1 MIIVSSTKI
10 SISKDISNN
19 MGSNIIQQALLLIS
33 KTPSKEG
40 AKGYYQYTL
49 EELKSFTLWERI
61 KINDWRL
68 EFITLTF
75 TIAFVFLFKLGD
87 WYNVRLVSTYVKS
100 LSESFSK
107 NFFLYGVSQDQLYI
121 KDSSVNFS
129 SYASG
134 RSNIAKVNISFKL
147 QPRHNVFIWVMENLF
162 AMFSETVE
170 PTEDRVD
177 FAITPSYEGDYDNF
191 ISAIVSKLGM
201 NSYRRYN
208 YFLSLTKTTDSDK
221 LPESFVFM
229 SEGHEFQEKT
239 YTDKLANAL
248 NNEASSYIRY
258 IAFTDQPI
266 ERPEKVRE
274 CEPHRRIF
282 ISTHFPSNKDQYESL
297 NNILDAIFSLVDDLS
312 SKKITFK
319 PEALKKV
326 VKTRENEISKLTK
339 AEEELKQEKIAEE
352 KAKLKKQERDR
363 IRSLSK
369 AEQLKLEKKE
379 LEKKQRKTQRKQKM
393 RA

>member
-1 MIIVSSTKI
+1 M
-10 SISKDISNN
+10 
-19 MGSNIIQQALLLIS
+19 
-33 KTPSKEG
+33 
-40 AKGYYQYTL
+40 KGYYEYTL
-49 EELKSFTLWERI
+49 EELKSLTFWERV

-75 TIAFVFLFKLGD
+75 TIVFVFLFKVGD
-87 WYNVRLVSTYVKS
+87 WYNERLVSTYVKS

-107 NFFLYGVSQDQLYI
+107 NFFLYGVSKDQLYI

-134 RSNIAKVNISFKL
+134 RANIAKVNISFKL
-147 QPRHNVFIWVMENLF
+147 QPRHNIFIWIMENLF
-162 AMFSETVE
+162 AMFSESVQ

-177 FAITPSYEGDYDNF
+177 FAITPSYEADYDNF

-221 LPESFVFM
+221 LPQSFVFM

-248 NNEASSYIRY
+248 NNDASSYIRY

-282 ISTHFPSNKDQYESL
+282 ISTHFPSNKDQYETL
-297 NNILDAIFSLVDDLS
+297 NKILDAVFSLVDDLS

-326 VKTRENEISKLTK
+326 VKTREHEISKLLK
-339 AEEELKQEKIAEE
+339 VEEELKQEKIAEE
-352 KAKLKKQERDR
+352 KARLKKQERDR

-369 AEQLKLEKKE
+369 AEQLKHEKKE
-379 LEKKQRKTQRKQKM
+379 LEKKQRKTQRKQRVKGG
-393 RA
+393 